1 MGLFDVLNGMQNGP
15 RGYRGGMMGGGGMS
29 PITMAVLGLLA
40 YKAVKSLSNSQ
51 PATAGGAPGSL
62 PTGAAPQAGGT
73 FGDWLKTG
81 LGGLLGGGLSGGGL
95 AGGGAAATLSGGLAD
110 LVKQFQQGGQ
120 GAAAD
125 SWIAKGDNAAIQ
137 PSELKKVLTDEQV
150 DVLARHA
157 GMSREEL
164 LAALAEHLPKA
175 VDALTPDGRLPTGQ
189 ELAQLT

>member
-15 RGYRGGMMGGGGMS
+15 RGYRGGVMGGGGMS

-40 YKAVKSLSNSQ
+40 YKAVKSLGNTQ
-51 PATAGGAPGSL
+51 PATAGTPAGGV
-62 PTGAAPQAGGT
+62 PTGAAPQSGGT

-81 LGGLLGGGLSGGGL
+81 LGGLL
-95 AGGGAAATLSGGLAD
+95 GGGAAATLSGGLAD

-120 GAAAD
+120 GAIAD
-125 SWIAKGDNAAIQ
+125 SWIAKGDNTPIP

-150 DVLARHA
+150 ELLARQA

-164 LAALAEHLPKA
+164 LAALSEHLPKT
-175 VDALTPDGRLPTGQ
+175 VDALTPEGRLPTGQ